1 MNEMKRRL
9 KMAEDKQKADDI
21 IEQFDRV
28 LTNLDNGIVKCRDEA
43 KPVEK
48 KEPIDVDVALA
59 ELDELIGLDEV
70 KKEIHA
76 KVNQINNFNQRRAQ
90 GLKVPKMNNHMVFA
104 GPPGTGMTTVARIVS
119 KIYIAL
125 GVISGNDLE
134 DSLLEVQRHDLV
146 AGYIGQTAIKTQE
159 VIDKAIG
166 GILFIDDASSLV
178 PKAGGIDLGQEA
190 IDTLLIGM
198 ENNRDNLVVIVAGYE
213 NEMERF
219 INSNPELES
228 RFKNFIHFAD
238 YNGEELFKIFELLL
252 KKHDYVL
259 APDAEAKL
267 KGYLNNLYENRDCNF
282 ANGRDVRNL
291 FEKIIASQASRLSKV
306 SNPPKEDLAT
316 LTMEDMYF

>member
-9 KMAEDKQKADDI
+9 KMAEDKQKANEI
-21 IEQFDRV
+21 IKQFDRV
-28 LTNLDNGIVKCRDEA
+28 LANLDNGIAKCRDEA

-48 KEPIDVDVALA
+48 KEPIDVDAALA

-90 GLKVPKMNNHMVFA
+90 GLMVPKMNNHMVFA

-134 DSLLEVQRHDLV
+134 DSLLEVQRQDLV
-146 AGYIGQTAIKTQE
+146 ACYIGQTAIKTQE

-178 PKAGGIDLGQEA
+178 PKAGGIDFGQEA

-238 YNGEELFKIFELLL
+238 YNGEELFKIFELQL
-252 KKHDYVL
+252 KKNDYVL
-259 APDAEAKL
+259 TPDAEAKL
-267 KGYLNNLYENRDCNF
+267 KGYLNNLYEKKDRYF
-282 ANGRDVRNL
+282 VNGRGVRNL
-291 FEKIIASQASRLSKV
+291 FEEIIMRQASRLAKV
-306 SNPPKEDLAT
+306 SNPSREDLET
-316 LTMEDMYF
+316 LTIEDMYF